1 MCDIAFEKTKGRV
14 GTVNRT
20 SVYAEAVVRRF
31 LKNGDKFCR
40 ISFFNKV
47 KLCKSAALLKT
58 RLLCRC
64 VLANFAKFVKF
75 VRTHF
80 FAEHQRATASNYSSI
95 NSSEGRINK
104 RNLNYDTQTKT

>member
-31 LKNGDKFCR
+31 LKIGDKFCR

-64 VLANFAKFVKF
+64 VLANFAKFV
-75 VRTHF
+75 RTHF
-80 FAEHQRATASNYSSI
+80 FAEHHRATASNYSSI